1 MIYPL
6 KMVDLSIVY
15 PCISDP
21 TEFHVPNVAV
31 IPFLWAASSDPGE
44 KSASSTPSTAAPE
57 ESLPWLRLT
66 MGESVLKWIHVSV

>member
-1 MIYPL
+1 
-6 KMVDLSIVY
+6 MVDLSIVY